1 MRAKFVNESVIDDWE
16 LKYEDFTN
24 YIMKKNEQKII
35 GQFAAYIYNGMELD
49 VAAKAHIIWNIISR
63 DPEFKRNEKFGR
75 ESSEF
80 FFDRMTYDDINGLIR
95 KAESIVDDEIESQID
110 QMKDEEYESTIS

>member
-16 LKYEDFTN
+16 LKQEDFTT
-24 YIMKKNEQKII
+24 YIIKKNERKII
-35 GQFAAYIYNGMELD
+35 GQFAACIYNGIELN
-49 VAAKAHIIWNIISR
+49 VARKAQIIWDIISR

-95 KAESIVDDEIESQID
+95 KAENIIDDEIESQID
-110 QMKDEEYESTIS
+110 QMKDEEYESSIS